1 MEKKEKI
8 RGNVLRY
15 FCISSVVLL
24 FLAAFLFDSP
34 RDIFAGMKEII
45 LSRDALITDYFELA
59 GYGAAFFNAGLVML
73 ISIILIETAKLPYT
87 GLTLAAT
94 FISMG
99 FGFWG

>member
-34 RDIFAGMKEII
+34 RDIFAGMGKIHLKHRRRRII
-45 LSRDALITDYFELA
+45 LNLQA
-59 GYGAAFFNAGLVML
+59 
-73 ISIILIETAKLPYT
+73 
-87 GLTLAAT
+87 
-94 FISMG
+94 MG
-99 FGFWG
+99 RLFLMQVL